1 MRFNRFYILVIV
13 FLLQL
18 FNLESAL
25 AQCQSEYKNFADI
38 NKKCIDTKLSKLRN
52 RKLYIDRI
60 NALNDKKKNLEQA
73 DYNRLRQEIIKE
85 LKQAGYSDGS
95 IKLFIKTGTSLRLGI
110 PKDGTT
116 IKGKTYAFLT
126 GTGKLGKFVIR
137 SSVKGAK
144 SCNLSL
150 DIITYSK
157 NGAESP
163 TGSFS
168 IKREF
173 GSWGKDTA
181 GFDSQSV
188 NDFSLSSNV
197 GGACVLKAE
206 DATVIPLGTIKQESL
221 IKGRDILAQAGLF
234 LIFLAVFL
242 VARQVFQDE
251 DRYKAQAT
259 LEDAEK
265 DEEKNDFSNDI
276 VLKYSRPFF
285 KRYFTPVVQGMKNKK
300 KIRDLYKR
308 KLASAGMTKVLT
320 PEDVYAFKLFL
331 IIGFPILFLGLRQF
345 LEETWPLM
353 SVIPMAGIGYKYP
366 DIWLNGKIAKR
377 KESIVNGMPFIVDM
391 LALAV
396 EAGLDFM
403 AAIHKVVEKAPPSAM
418 AEEFEILMKE
428 TKIGASRAEGLR
440 QLAWR
445 ADTIEISSF
454 TATLIAAD
462 SVGASIGPI
471 LKTLA
476 AEMRQ
481 KRSAEAE
488 KKGATAATKIL
499 FPMMFLIMPA
509 VAIVIMAPIG
519 LQMMAGGG

>member
-1 MRFNRFYILVIV
+1 MRFNRLKILVIV
-13 FLLQL
+13 LLLQL
-18 FNLESAL
+18 FNLENAL
-25 AQCQSEYKNFADI
+25 AQCQSEYKSFAGI
-38 NKKCIDTKLSKLRN
+38 SKKCVDSFRVKLNERENKVKVKN
-52 RKLYIDRI
+52 KEKYDA
-60 NALNDKKKNLEQA
+60 ALQKAKDKAIAEGKDPSDVQVDFKSA
-73 DYNRLRQEIIKE
+73 SSMRLV
-85 LKQAGYSDGS
+85 
-95 IKLFIKTGTSLRLGI
+95 I
-110 PKDGTT
+110 PKDGEK
-116 IKGKTYAFLT
+116 IKGDTYLFKTST
-126 GTGKLGKFVIR
+126 GRFGKFLVR
-137 SSVKGAK
+137 SYVSTPK
-144 SCNLSL
+144 SCDLSL
-150 DIITYSK
+150 DIITYIDG
-157 NGAESP
+157 NANSP

-168 IKREF
+168 IERKF
-173 GSWGKDTA
+173 GAWTKDTA
-181 GFDSQSV
+181 GFDARSV
-188 NDFSLSSNV
+188 NDFSLSNYR
-197 GGACVLKAE
+197 GQCVLTAE
-206 DATVIPLGTIKQESL
+206 GATAFKYTRIKQESL
-221 IKGRDILAQAGLF
+221 IKGRDLLAQAGLV

-251 DRYKAQAT
+251 DRYKAQST

-300 KIRDLYKR
+300 KIRDKYKR

-345 LEETWPLM
+345 LEESWPLTIVPII
-353 SVIPMAGIGYKYP
+353 SVIGFKYP

-377 KESIVNGMPFIVDM
+377 KESIINGMPFIVDM

-403 AAIHKVVEKAPPSAM
+403 AAIHKVVEKAPPSAL
-418 AEEFEILMKE
+418 ADEFEILMKE

-445 ADTIEISSF
+445 TDTIEISSF

-519 LQMMAGGG
+519 LQMMGGGGM